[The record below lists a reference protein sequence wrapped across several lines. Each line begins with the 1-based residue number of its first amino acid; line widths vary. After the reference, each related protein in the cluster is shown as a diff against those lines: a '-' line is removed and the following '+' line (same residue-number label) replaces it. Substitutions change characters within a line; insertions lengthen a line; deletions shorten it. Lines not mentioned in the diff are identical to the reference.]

1 MILYI
6 KKLKEVYYM
15 KKGLNILF
23 IFMLISQTMFTS
35 VGLGTVVDA
44 EGSKKNIKTDL
55 SYEDNEGN
63 IVDPEEYA
71 GDISVVVE
79 WSVENKD
86 IDEIEAG
93 YKETIELSIPEQII
107 LEEGQSDRLLSGDT
121 EVAEYNALLDGI
133 VEVEFNEEIEALEL
147 EELEGTFTLR
157 GEIEAEEE
165 EIPVEDE
172 EELAEEEGAEESGE
186 PETGD
191 IDESEAPNESEDT
204 KATETTEEDT
214 ELVQEEESSGD
225 NTPKVTKRAM
235 QVDDDGKGFNLN
247 LGSVTDLND
256 EPYGE
261 DSLLNPQDQFKLKLD
276 WNLTDGHG
284 YMAGDTE
291 TFDLPK
297 GIKIN
302 QEITGE
308 LRDDFN
314 QLLATYII
322 TPDKKVE
329 LTFTDFVEGHSTV
342 KGWLEII
349 STLDE
354 QEVEVEDGKAILDPI
369 GEEGALR
376 IPIVEGNKD
385 KTIEKSG
392 TPNKNY
398 NADEINWA
406 VTINKNKT
414 SLTDAKVT
422 DLLPEGTECKEGS
435 LVVTKLKVDLYG
447 NILGDDEVIDVT
459 GEEEIDG
466 LLTIPLGDI
475 HEAYRVEYVTTVTD
489 DEKKE
494 FKNNAILSDEDL
506 EDVST
511 NATITINR
519 GEAIKKKAAK
529 GYDPKTGIIEWE
541 IEFNYNEKSL
551 EDVNLTDA
559 WTPAGKLDLVE
570 DSLVFTEMEIDENGK
585 AQETGNVGLPEGA
598 ELVPGDDG
606 FEVTGITTDKSYKV
620 TYQTKVKDRVL
631 DPLEVAN
638 TAGFGLE
645 STGSGTG
652 IGTYYGSKSAGTID
666 YAAKTIDWKIEMNH
680 DEYPME
686 KISIEDTLGE
696 GLTLL
701 EETVVITV
709 DGNAYEGNYDLSGDN
724 PFIIE
729 FPEDFTTDKKIE
741 ISYKTEF
748 DADNVLDHKLTNTA
762 VITWTPEGEDDS
774 ITKDIE
780 AGTELNKATKDS
792 SWKNGSYDPATKEI
806 TWEIITN
813 YRQNSIDDLNIT
825 DAPQGNQE
833 IVPESVKVHELTIDE
848 NGNHRP
854 GADVTDNVDVS
865 NNEDNTILVVIGN
878 TDKGY

>member
-1 MILYI
+1 M
-6 KKLKEVYYM
+6 YYM
-15 KKGLNILF
+15 KKDLYSHF

-35 VGLGTVVDA
+35 VGFGTVVDA
-44 EGSKKNIKTDL
+44 EGSEKNIKTDL

-63 IVDPEEYA
+63 VVDPEEYE

-79 WSVENKD
+79 WSVED
-86 IDEIEAG
+86 IEEIEDG

-107 LEEGQSDRLLSGDT
+107 LEEGQSDSLVSGET

-133 VEVEFNEEIEALEL
+133 VEVEFNEEFEALEL
-147 EELEGTFTLR
+147 EALEGTFTLR
-157 GEIEAEEE
+157 GEIEAEEVEEANEEEE

-172 EELAEEEGAEESGE
+172 EEGTEGSGE

-191 IDESEAPNESEDT
+191 IDGSEAPDDSEDT
-204 KATETTEEDT
+204 KANETTEEDT

-225 NTPKVTKRAM
+225 NTPKVTKRTM
-235 QVDDDGKGFNLN
+235 QVNDDGKGFNLN
-247 LGSVTDLND
+247 LGSVTNLND

-284 YMAGDTE
+284 YVAGDTE
-291 TFDLPK
+291 PFDLPK
-297 GIKIN
+297 GIKVN

-342 KGWLEII
+342 RGWLEII

-392 TPNKNY
+392 TPNKGY